1 MSSSSSRSVTPVQ
14 LVALLLAF
22 LSVAGLTGVLGAG
35 LLVPA
40 VGSAA
45 VVVKTAPTILD
56 GLPTDLQV
64 VEPAEEST
72 MLDAKGNVIA
82 RFYDRRRIVVPSDKI
97 ADTMKSAI
105 VSIEDKRFYQHHGVD
120 PDGIARALVNNLT
133 DDSGGQQGAST
144 ITQQYV
150 RNMLVEKGY
159 LDGDPELITEATEP
173 TTQRKLREMKYALT
187 LETEMSKDQILTGYL
202 NIAPFGPTTYGVEAA
217 ARLYFSDSA
226 ASLDWN
232 QAALLAGLVQ
242 SPVEYDP
249 LVHPEAAQT
258 RRDTVLDVMLQQGVI
273 TQEEHDKYIATPVS
287 QMLKPN
293 VTSEGCSGASS
304 QNAYFCDYA
313 LEEFLNDSTYGKSRP
328 ERLHMLKTAGI
339 TIRTTL
345 DPDKQTSAHNSLV
358 SAIPVD
364 DASGLDDALASI
376 EPSTGKILAMTQN
389 SDYGVGAGQTM
400 SNYSA
405 DGQFQ
410 VGSTFKIF
418 TLIEWF
424 KEGHSAYE
432 SVGRASRNY
441 YQTEFHCSNGQSII
455 YTPNPYPVEDLAGKD
470 GPMTVLR
477 ATGLSV
483 NQAFVNMSTKLD
495 FCNIFQD
502 AADMGITQSDGSV
515 IKAIPSNIIG
525 SGESSPLKMASVA
538 ATLSNDGVQCA
549 AQSLDTVT
557 DRDEKT
563 LKEYRPSCKKVLD
576 STVAQQVSTL
586 LTKSTSQ
593 YYTST
598 RIADGRQFAAKSGTT
613 NGNSNTWLTGW
624 TPQLATSAWVGHADA
639 SSTPVNNVT
648 INGTFYEAIYGETFV
663 GQNIWAPYMSSA
675 LSGTEAVAMPNVFIG
690 NQVTPQP
697 TTSPSTRTGTTQGG
711 TDTQGGNQGGTDTQ
725 GGNQGNNH

>member
-22 LSVAGLTGVLGAG
+22 LSVAGLTGVLAAG

-97 ADTMKSAI
+97 ADTMKAAI
-105 VSIEDKRFYQHHGVD
+105 VAIEDKRFYQHHGVD

-133 DDSGGQQGAST
+133 DESGGQQGAST

-159 LDGDPELITEATEP
+159 LEGDPELVTEATEP

-249 LVHPEAAQT
+249 LTYPEAAQA
-258 RRDTVLDVMLQQGVI
+258 RRDTVLDVMLEQGVI
-273 TQEEHDKYIATPVS
+273 SQEEHDKDVAIPVS
-287 QMLKPN
+287 QMLNPT

-313 LEEFLNDSTYGKSRP
+313 LEEFLGDSTYGESRSD
-328 ERLHMLKTAGI
+328 RLHLLKTGGI

-345 DPDKQTSAHNSLV
+345 DPDKQTDARNSLV
-358 SAIPVD
+358 SAIPTD
-364 DASGLDDALASI
+364 DSSGLDDALVSI
-376 EPSTGKILAMTQN
+376 EPSTGKILAMAQN
-389 SDYGVGAGQTM
+389 SNYGVDSGETM
-400 SNYSA
+400 SNYAA

-432 SVGRASRNY
+432 SVGRSNRNY
-441 YQTEFHCSNGQSII
+441 YQTEFTCSNGQSIV
-455 YTPNPYPVEDLAGKD
+455 YTPNPYNVEDLAGKD
-470 GPMTVLR
+470 GSMTVLR

-483 NQAFVNMSTKLD
+483 NQAFVNMATKLD

-502 AADMGITQSDGSV
+502 AADLGITQTDGSV
-515 IKAIPSNIIG
+515 IQAIPSNIIG
-525 SGESSPLKMASVA
+525 SGVSSPLKMASVA
-538 ATLSNDGVQCA
+538 ATLANNGVQCSPT
-549 AQSLDTVT
+549 SLALVT

-563 LKEYRPSCKKVLD
+563 LKEYQSSCTKVLD
-576 STVAQQVSTL
+576 STVAEQVSTL
-586 LTKSTSQ
+586 LTKSAAQ

-598 RIADGRQFAAKSGTT
+598 KIADGRQFAAKSGTT
-613 NGNSNTWLTGW
+613 NENSNTWLTGW
-624 TPQLATSAWVGHADA
+624 TPQLATSSWVGHADA
-639 SSTPVNNVT
+639 SSTPVNDVT

-663 GQNIWAPYMSSA
+663 GKNIWGPYMSAA
-675 LSGTEAVAMPNVFIG
+675 LAGTEAVAMPDVNIG
-690 NQVTPQP
+690 TEPTP
-697 TTSPSTRTGTTQGG
+697 TPSARASRSASTGTTQDQ
-711 TDTQGGNQGGTDTQ
+711 TQDDTQTDQGDDR
-725 GGNQGNNH
+725 